1 MEPAAIKTAAAE
13 RCRGEEERY
22 LFFVVEEDGLDALRL
37 GEDRIVAAR
46 RAVVGDGLGA
56 VGAAEAGHAGGAL
69 GVELRRRGRPGHG
82 GSPRGSSLARRRRTR
97 RRRRG
102 AGHQERGEEA
112 LGDAVAAL
120 PEGGRVVGRGDG
132 DGRVD
137 GVEDVVPRA
146 AEEAEPVVP
155 RRRRHRRSIGR
166 PARLVKTAR
175 TNARTSPSPSS
186 RLNLRF
192 FFQFDSIDWVLLSS
206 VTRVQEQG

>member
-82 GSPRGSSLARRRRTR
+82 GSPRGSSLARRRR
-97 RRRRG
+97 RG

-155 RRRRHRRSIGR
+155 RRRRHRRSIDR
-166 PARLVKTAR
+166 RARLVKTDRPDER
-175 TNARTSPSPSS
+175 THFSLP
-186 RLNLRF
+186 
-192 FFQFDSIDWVLLSS
+192 
-206 VTRVQEQG
+206 